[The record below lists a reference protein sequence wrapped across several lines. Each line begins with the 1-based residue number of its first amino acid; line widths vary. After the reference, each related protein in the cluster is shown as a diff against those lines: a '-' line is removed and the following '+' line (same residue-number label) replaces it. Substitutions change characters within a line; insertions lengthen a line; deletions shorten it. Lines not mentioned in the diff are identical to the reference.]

1 MKKIFLI
8 IVTALLPLGCNAQN
22 AALAKKVI
30 EKTSQVIGRPGGAKA
45 NFTVFSKKIGTISGT
60 IAIKGTKFNAKT
72 NKAIVWYNGKTQWSY
87 LKSTNEVN
95 VTTPTQA
102 QRMSM
107 NPYTFINIWKSGF
120 KLGVTTKG
128 QNYILHLISNTSK
141 NSISEMYITVNKS
154 SYSPSAIKMRQ
165 NKDWTTISIA
175 NFQPK
180 NQPDQIFSFNSKDFP
195 SAEVIDL
202 R

>member
-1 MKKIFLI
+1 
-8 IVTALLPLGCNAQN
+8 
-22 AALAKKVI
+22 
-30 EKTSQVIGRPGGAKA
+30 
-45 NFTVFSKKIGTISGT
+45 
-60 IAIKGTKFNAKT
+60 
-72 NKAIVWYNGKTQWSY
+72 
-87 LKSTNEVN
+87 
-95 VTTPTQA
+95 
-102 QRMSM
+102 MSM

-141 NSISEMYITVNKS
+141 KSISEMYITVNKS